1 MISEKGKLLCSQSL
15 GRALVVITKNYW
27 GALSKQLE
35 YLGIDRHFST
45 MVAIDKAQQKCT
57 QQYLCDFLKIDKVA
71 MVRQLDYLVGKG
83 VVKRTINPDDRRE
96 HLIQFTSKGKKIMP
110 QIHNGINEF
119 NEIAL
124 KGFSH
129 TERDVFRGYIEK
141 IILNLHNL
149 PVNEIDI
156 HLKK

>member
-1 MISEKGKLLCSQSL
+1 MISEKGKLLCTQSL

-27 GALSKQLE
+27 GALSKKLE

-57 QQYLCDFLKIDKVA
+57 QQYLCNFLNIDKVA
-71 MVRQLDYLVGKG
+71 MVRQLDYLVNKG

-96 HLIQFTSKGKKIMP
+96 HLVQFTSKGQKIIP
-110 QIHNGINEF
+110 EIHNGINEF
-119 NEIAL
+119 NKIAL
-124 KGFSH
+124 NGFSKQ
-129 TERDVFRGYIEK
+129 EQDLFRSYLEK
-141 IILNLHNL
+141 IIFNLHSL